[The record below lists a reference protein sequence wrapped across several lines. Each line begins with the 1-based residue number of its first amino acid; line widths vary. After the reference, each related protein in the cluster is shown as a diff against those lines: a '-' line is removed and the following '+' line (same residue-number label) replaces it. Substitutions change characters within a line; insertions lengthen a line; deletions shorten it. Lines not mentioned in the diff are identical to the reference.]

1 MFIYDFK
8 TKVQILEGWSDDKKY
23 CVTTDDD
30 KKYLLRISK
39 IEQKERKS
47 VEFEFMKRVEALGV
61 PMCKPITFGT
71 CDEGVYLL
79 QSWIEGKNFEEVITM
94 LTDKEQYDYGVQA
107 GKILKK
113 IHTIKVSDTH
123 EKWET
128 QFNCKIEKK
137 IQMYKECPIKYENGQ
152 FFIDYINKNR
162 YLLNSR
168 PQCYQHGDYHVG
180 NMMIDNYGDLKII
193 DFDRSDFG
201 DPWQDFDRI
210 VWSAQKSPLFASGM
224 VNGYFDGNVP
234 IDFWKLLAL
243 YISNNTI
250 SSISWAMKFG
260 KSEINTMINQAK
272 EVLQWYDN
280 MQNPVPTWYKDY
292 IN

>member
-23 CVTTDDD
+23 CVTTEND

-47 VEFEFMKRVEALGV
+47 VEFEFMKRIEALGV
-61 PMCKPITFGT
+61 PMCNPITFGT
-71 CDEGVYLL
+71 CDEGVYCL
-79 QSWIEGKNFEEVITM
+79 QSWIEGKNFEEVIIM
-94 LTDKEQYDYGVQA
+94 LTDKDQYDYGVQA
-107 GKILKK
+107 GQILKK
-113 IHTIKVSDTH
+113 IHTIKIPDTH
-123 EKWET
+123 EKWEI
-128 QFNCKIEKK
+128 QFNRKIERK

-180 NMMIDNYGDLKII
+180 NMMIDNYGNLQII
-193 DFDRSDFG
+193 DFDRADFG
-201 DPWQDFDRI
+201 DPWQEFDRI

-224 VNGYFDGNVP
+224 VNGYFDENVP
-234 IDFWKLLAL
+234 MDFWKLLAL

-250 SSISWAMKFG
+250 SSISWAMQFG
-260 KSEINTMINQAK
+260 KNEINNMINQAK

-280 MQNPVPTWYKDY
+280 MQNPVPTWYKGC
-292 IN
+292 IL